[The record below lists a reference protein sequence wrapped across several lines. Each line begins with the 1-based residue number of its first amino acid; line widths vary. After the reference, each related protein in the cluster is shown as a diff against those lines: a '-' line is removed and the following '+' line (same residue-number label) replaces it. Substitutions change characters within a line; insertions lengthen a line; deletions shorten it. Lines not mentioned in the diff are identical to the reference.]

1 MAQVTTYAVVNY
13 GGRVFKLLRKNLALL
28 KAVGFLRNGYINPLS
43 SYLFENTTYDNS
55 AAAAQKSNLEGQ
67 DADKKT
73 TTTRSNVSNVLEIFH
88 EDIDVSYTKQGA
100 MAMMASDSVANQSSV
115 GAELPFQ
122 LQGAVDGFMEQ
133 VSKAFISGEYDL
145 GSSSTPRRT
154 RGLLPSITTNVVTA
168 DAGSGAADS
177 FSRDYFEEMVLAW
190 FENGG
195 SLTGNAVILCSGL
208 QKLWIDR
215 IYGKPEDSRTVAGTN
230 LQVVST
236 PLGDF
241 PIMIDHH
248 MPKDVISLTNLD
260 MLQVNGLF
268 IPNKGIIFEEELAK
282 TGASDKTQLYGELGL
297 DSGDETAHAKL
308 ENLVTTRPT
317 G

>member
-1 MAQVTTYAVVNY
+1 MAQATTYSVVNY
-13 GGRVFKLLRKNLALL
+13 DGRIFKLLRKNLALL
-28 KAVGFLRNGYINPLS
+28 KAIGALRNGSIVPVS
-43 SYLFENTTYDNS
+43 SPFFENTIYDNS

-67 DADKKT
+67 DASKNT
-73 TTTRSNVSNVLEIFH
+73 LTTRDNVVNVLEIFH
-88 EDIDVSYTKQGA
+88 EDVNVSYTKSAAVGQ
-100 MAMMASDSVANQSSV
+100 MASDSVGNRSSV

-122 LQGAVDGFMEQ
+122 LMGAVDGFMEQ
-133 VSKAFISGEYDL
+133 VSKAFLYGEYAV
-145 GSSSTPRRT
+145 GSDSTPRRT
-154 RGLLPSITTNVVTA
+154 RGLLPSITTNVVVA
-168 DAGSGAADS
+168 NAGSGAADS

-190 FENGG
+190 FANGG
-195 SLTGNAVILCSGL
+195 SLTGNAVILTSGL

-215 IYGKPEDSRTVAGTN
+215 IYGKPEENRTIAGTN

-248 MPKDVISLTNLD
+248 MPTDVISIANLD
-260 MLQVNGLF
+260 MLQVKGLY
-268 IPNKGIIFEEELAK
+268 IPKKGIIFEEELAK

-308 ENLVTTRPT
+308 TNLVTTRPT
-317 G
+317 D